1 MRAGWDLNTA
11 VRPELESLG
20 LLALALPL
28 PLPPLLLLLLTKFRL
43 PIPDQKPSSSAG
55 FPVNN

>member
-20 LLALALPL
+20 LLALGTA
-28 PLPPLLLLLLTKFRL
+28 TAAAAVTVTHQ
-43 PIPDQKPSSSAG
+43 IPASDPGPETLQ
-55 FPVNN
+55 